1 LITERQLEYIKIL
14 SSYEHTAKEDQA
26 DISAYLKTHKKQ
38 ELEQLSKSEASE
50 LIQILLKRPTE
61 YYFVCGK
68 TVMLDKKE
76 VNGFNVLGEL
86 EACLHACPLGLNVN
100 DCSDLEKW
108 LNKKIEREESE
119 HSKQSQDS

>member
-1 LITERQLEYIKIL
+1 
-14 SSYEHTAKEDQA
+14 
-26 DISAYLKTHKKQ
+26 
-38 ELEQLSKSEASE
+38 
-50 LIQILLKRPTE
+50 
-61 YYFVCGK
+61 
-68 TVMLDKKE
+68 
-76 VNGFNVLGEL
+76 L